1 MLDPFIIKLQALACK
16 LIVKR
21 FQHRCFPV
29 KFFQNFK
36 ITYFEE
42 YLRMTASTAT
52 SLPRTAKK
60 SFRIF
65 PHVEIALKCSA
76 LIYFSGHLSLILSNG
91 PSQTDIISYA

>member
-65 PHVEIALKCSA
+65 PHVENSVKMQCSHLFFRA
-76 LIYFSGHLSLILSNG
+76 SFPDIVEWTFSNRH
-91 PSQTDIISYA
+91 Y